1 MNLHIR
7 TMLLITALLVVAV
20 SATAAVLTWTSRM
33 SLLAQTQ
40 ADGELIARLLARS
53 ASFAE
58 YVPHEV
64 ERAIGDQMVV
74 EATIAAHLVA
84 IAEEA
89 GLSPAA
95 INPHLQEIADS
106 TVLDEFWITDETG
119 HAVFRSDIAT
129 DFTFSPDVQQQPQ
142 AYEFWP
148 LLTGERDVV
157 VQEARV
163 REVDSEVY
171 KYVGVSGFDQP
182 RIVQVGYQAAFLHSL
197 AQQVGLTRLVA
208 ELVVEESVSAI
219 EVVDSD
225 LLTLAYSAVPG
236 WDVGQAVTGS
246 DASDLEMVIREGRT
260 VSRLD
265 GAVFKVMSPLA
276 DVEGRTLGAT
286 IVYLPTT
293 QMQQTLRRSVQL
305 SVLVAMFVLVL
316 GMVASLILCRRV
328 TRPVA
333 QVAAAAAAV
342 EAGSFDPDIL
352 LPVTVRGDE
361 LGRLARVFQRMIRE
375 VRAREQKLRQQVQ
388 ALRIEIDDS
397 KKARQVAEITESEY
411 FKSLRDQAAKLRKRT
426 EGEEGGA

>member
-1 MNLHIR
+1 MSLHIR
-7 TMLLITALLVVAV
+7 TMLLVTALLVVAV
-20 SATAAVLTWTSRM
+20 CATAAVLTWTSRL

-89 GLSPAA
+89 GMSSTT
-95 INPHLQEIADS
+95 INAHLKDIADS

-119 HAVFRSDIAT
+119 HAVFRSDADT
-129 DFTFSPDVQQQPQ
+129 DFTFSPDIQQQPQ

-157 VQEARV
+157 IQDARV
-163 REVDSEVY
+163 REVDNEVY

-182 RIVQVGYQAAFLHSL
+182 RIVQVGYQAAFLHNL
-197 AQQVGLTRLVA
+197 AQQVGLMRLVA
-208 ELVVEESVSAI
+208 ELVVKENVSAI
-219 EVVDSD
+219 QVVDSD

-236 WDVGQAVTGS
+236 WDARQAVTET
-246 DASDLEMVIREGRT
+246 DASDLETVIRERRT
-260 VSRLD
+260 VSRLE
-265 GAVFKVMSPLA
+265 GPVFKVMSPLV

-293 QMQQTLRRSVQL
+293 QMQNTLRRSVQL
-305 SVLVAMFVLVL
+305 SVLVAMFVMVL
-316 GMVASLILCRRV
+316 GILASLILCRRV

-342 EAGSFDPDIL
+342 EAGSFDPDLL
-352 LPVTVRGDE
+352 LPVTTRGDE
-361 LGRLARVFQRMIRE
+361 LGRMARVFQRMIRE
-375 VRAREQKLRQQVQ
+375 VHAREQKLRQQVQ
-388 ALRIEIDDS
+388 ALRIEIDDA

-411 FKSLRDQAAKLRKRT
+411 FKSLRDQAARLRGRT
-426 EGEEGGA
+426 EDEEGGA